1 MYEKLENQSF
11 KQVVNHLSGTGSID
25 AITDAFDIFF
35 SDLFGSWIWKI
46 AKNNNESILSTFLS
60 NFDFINSQLVS
71 THIDKG
77 PSIRVVGD
85 FGFSKTKKGL
95 FVRVGADLGLSET
108 CEEHIH
114 MNLRQSLEQSEYASQ
129 VKLISDKMR
138 IDSNLITSIFNKIL
152 KKIIHSI
159 TFALTRSEGKEVST
173 IILAGNIAN
182 YSMLKCAIVEEFPNK
197 YIFAIKQAELA
208 ALKGACMFG
217 HKPIV
222 VSSIFCGAQVMV
234 PK

>member
-11 KQVVNHLSGTGSID
+11 KQVVNHLSGTGSKD
-25 AITDAFDIFF
+25 AITDAFDLFL
-35 SDLFGSWIWKI
+35 SDLFGSWIWKV
-46 AKNNNESILSTFLS
+46 AKNNNKSILSTFVS
-60 NFDFINSQLVS
+60 KIDFKISRLGS
-71 THIDKG
+71 TNIDKR
-77 PSIRVVGD
+77 PSIN
-85 FGFSKTKKGL
+85 
-95 FVRVGADLGLSET
+95 VGADPGLSET
-108 CEEHIH
+108 CEEHIN
-114 MNLRQSLEQSEYASQ
+114 MKLRQSLEQSEYASQ
-129 VKLISDKMR
+129 VKLCGDKLR
-138 IDSNLITSIFNKIL
+138 IDSNLITSIFKKIF

-159 TFALTRSEGKEVST
+159 TFSLTRSEGKEVST

-182 YSMLKCAIVEEFPNK
+182 YSMLKCAILEEFPNK